1 MFRHPNPRPVT
12 PALPMLCVAIA
23 SAATLAGCGQIT
35 VTPTGTAATRSTS
48 APAATAGD
56 AAGSSAPAGTG
67 SPSTPG
73 LSGPTTAAGD
83 TQDVTVPASRV
94 EHFTEQGGVVIEG
107 SDLTLVFANGS
118 IVTYDVGATIP
129 TTTPIELDVPGK
141 GHLSVTK
148 DFAQVRYQA
157 LDRPGTV
164 YWSPDGSGTV
174 VSADGSVQVSAD
186 KRVFCQLAGAVANRF
201 VDAAGSAVVVDP
213 SGVAVI
219 GTDGILQG
227 RDIAGVDLADLAG
240 RFSACNVDATSS
252 IAVSSDVLFDFDTAT
267 LTPAGAKL
275 IDSIAP
281 SVRSGAKGKP
291 VTVVGHTDAKGSDA
305 YNLDLGQRRADTV
318 AQRLRTLIP
327 GVQITATSRG
337 ESQPIAPN
345 LTPAG
350 ADNPAGRAK
359 NRRVVIGWS
368 ATG

>member
-1 MFRHPNPRPVT
+1 MLRGPSRRSLARP
-12 PALPMLCVAIA
+12 LPVLCAVVV
-23 SAATLAGCGQIT
+23 SAAALAGCGQIT
-35 VTPTGTAATRSTS
+35 VTPTGAAATSSAATGSTAPGS
-48 APAATAGD
+48 PAATAPPPAPGATGATTGD
-56 AAGSSAPAGTG
+56 S
-67 SPSTPG
+67 
-73 LSGPTTAAGD
+73 
-83 TQDVTVPASRV
+83 QDVMVPASRV
-94 EHFTEQGGVVIEG
+94 EHFTEHGGVVIEG
-107 SDLTLVFANGS
+107 SHLTLVFANGS
-118 IVTYDVGATIP
+118 TVTYDVGATIP
-129 TTTPIELDVPGK
+129 TTTPIDLDVPGR
-141 GHLSVTK
+141 GHLSVAK

-157 LDRPGTV
+157 MDRPGMA
-164 YWSPDGSGTV
+164 YWSPDGSGSV
-174 VSADGSVQVSAD
+174 LSADGSVQVSAD
-186 KRVFCQLAGAVANRF
+186 QRVFCQLAGAVANRF

-219 GTDGILQG
+219 GKDGILQG
-227 RDIAGVDLADLAG
+227 RDVAGVDLADLAG

-252 IAVSSDVLFDFDTAT
+252 IAMSSDVLFDFDKAT

-281 SVRSGAKGKP
+281 SVRTAAKGRP
-291 VTVVGHTDAKGSDA
+291 VTVVGHTDAKGSNA

-327 GVQITATSRG
+327 GVQITATSQG